1 MWYCSIIFAQPN
13 YKVMSIYFD
22 NAATTPI
29 HPEVVKVMSEM
40 MLNNFGNPSS
50 THAAGREVKTMIE
63 DARRTVAKL
72 MGCTPG
78 EIFFTSGGTEA
89 DNMAIRKSVED
100 LKVKHII
107 TSPIEHHAVL
117 HTIEELAHQGKITM
131 HLVKLTANGHIDM
144 ADLESLLQQNPNAL
158 VSLMHSN
165 NELGN
170 LIDMAH
176 VGELCKQHNAYFHC
190 DTVQTVGHQPIDLS
204 KLNVTF
210 IAAGAHKFNGP
221 KGVGFIYINHNVK
234 IHPYI
239 TGGAQERNMRGGT
252 ENVYGIV
259 GLAKALEI
267 AIGNMEHDKA
277 HIAELKNY
285 FITQL
290 KANIPGIA
298 FNGDAEGQSAY
309 TVLNVSFPPS
319 PIGEMLLF
327 KLDIA
332 GICAS
337 GGSAC
342 SSGSN
347 IGSHVL
353 HAIGADKER
362 AAVRFSFGHQNTKEE
377 VDFTVKALV
386 EMLKPKEKAVS

>member
-1 MWYCSIIFAQPN
+1 MNVYL
-13 YKVMSIYFD
+13 D

-29 HPEVVKVMSEM
+29 HPEVVKVMSDM
-40 MLNNFGNPSS
+40 MLANFGNPSS
-50 THAAGREVKTMIE
+50 THAKGREVKTMIE
-63 DARRTVAKL
+63 DARRSIAKVL
-72 MGCTPG
+72 GCTPG

-89 DNMAIRKSVED
+89 DNMAIRQSVED
-100 LKVKHII
+100 LGVKHII

-117 HTIEELAHQGKITM
+117 HTVEELAKQGKVTM
-131 HLVKLTANGHIDM
+131 HLVKLTSNGHIDM
-144 ADLESLLQQNPNAL
+144 TDLADLLTKNPNAL

-170 LIDMAH
+170 MIDMDE
-176 VGELCKQHNAYFHC
+176 VGNLCKQHQALFHC
-190 DTVQTVGHQPIDLS
+190 DTVQTIGHQPIDVS
-204 KLNVTF
+204 KTHVHFL
-210 IAAGAHKFNGP
+210 AAGAHKFNGP
-221 KGVGFIYINHNVK
+221 KGVGFIYINNAVK
-234 IHPYI
+234 IHPML

-259 GLAKALEI
+259 GMAKALELSV
-267 AIGNMEHDKA
+267 AHLDADKA
-277 HIAELKNY
+277 RLQELKNY
-285 FITQL
+285 FIAQL
-290 KANIPGIA
+290 RAHIPGIA
-298 FNGDAEGQSAY
+298 FNGDAEGRSAY

-319 PIGEMLLF
+319 PVGEMLLF

-362 AAVRFSFGHQNTKEE
+362 AAVRFSFGHQNTTQE
-377 VDFTVKALV
+377 VDYVVAQLV
-386 EMLKPKEKAVS
+386 QMLKPKESANA

>member
-1 MWYCSIIFAQPN
+1 MNVYL
-13 YKVMSIYFD
+13 D

-29 HPEVVKVMSEM
+29 HPEVVKVMSDM
-40 MLNNFGNPSS
+40 MLANFGNPSS
-50 THAAGREVKTMIE
+50 THAKGREVKTMIE
-63 DARRTVAKL
+63 DARRSIAKIL
-72 MGCTPG
+72 GCTPG

-89 DNMAIRKSVED
+89 DNMAIRQSVED
-100 LKVKHII
+100 LGVKHII

-117 HTIEELAHQGKITM
+117 HTVEELAKQGKVTM
-131 HLVKLTANGHIDM
+131 HLVKLTSNGHIDM
-144 ADLESLLQQNPNAL
+144 ADLADLLAKNPNAL

-170 LIDMAH
+170 MIDMDE
-176 VGELCKQHNAYFHC
+176 VGNLCKQHQALFHC
-190 DTVQTVGHQPIDLS
+190 DTVQTIGHQPIDVS
-204 KLNVTF
+204 KTHVHFL
-210 IAAGAHKFNGP
+210 AAGAHKFNGP
-221 KGVGFIYINHNVK
+221 KGVGFIYINNAVK
-234 IHPYI
+234 IHPML

-259 GLAKALEI
+259 GMAKALELSV
-267 AIGNMEHDKA
+267 AHMDADKVRLQ
-277 HIAELKNY
+277 ELKNY
-285 FITQL
+285 FIAQL
-290 KANIPGIA
+290 RAHIPGIA
-298 FNGDAEGQSAY
+298 FNGDAEGRSAY

-319 PIGEMLLF
+319 PVGEMLLF

-362 AAVRFSFGHQNTKEE
+362 AAVRFSFGHQNTTQE
-377 VDFTVKALV
+377 VDYVVAQLV
-386 EMLKPKEKAVS
+386 QMLKPKESANA

>member
-1 MWYCSIIFAQPN
+1 MLIQPFYTLNQNFAMN
-13 YKVMSIYFD
+13 VYLD

-29 HPEVVKVMSEM
+29 HPEVVKVMSDM
-40 MLNNFGNPSS
+40 MLANFGNPSS
-50 THAAGREVKTMIE
+50 THAKGREVKTMIE
-63 DARRTVAKL
+63 DARRSIAKL
-72 MGCTPG
+72 LGCTPG

-89 DNMAIRKSVED
+89 DNMAIRQSVED
-100 LKVKHII
+100 LGVKHII

-117 HTIEELAHQGKITM
+117 HTVEELAKQGRVTM
-131 HLVKLTANGHIDM
+131 HLVKLTSNGHIDM
-144 ADLESLLQQNPNAL
+144 ADLADLLAKNPNAL
-158 VSLMHSN
+158 VTLMHSN

-170 LIDMAH
+170 MIDMDE
-176 VGELCKQHNAYFHC
+176 VGNLCKQHQAFFHC
-190 DTVQTVGHQPIDLS
+190 DTVQTIGHQPIDVS
-204 KLNVTF
+204 KTHVHFL
-210 IAAGAHKFNGP
+210 AAGAHKFNGP
-221 KGVGFIYINHNVK
+221 KGVGFIYINNTVK
-234 IHPYI
+234 IHPML

-259 GLAKALEI
+259 GMAKALELSVVH
-267 AIGNMEHDKA
+267 MDEDKVRLQ
-277 HIAELKNY
+277 ELKNY
-285 FITQL
+285 FIAQL
-290 KANIPGIA
+290 RAHIPGIA
-298 FNGDAEGQSAY
+298 FNGDAEGRSAY

-319 PIGEMLLF
+319 PVGEMLLF

-362 AAVRFSFGHQNTKEE
+362 AAVRFSFGHHNTTQE
-377 VDFTVKALV
+377 VDYVVGQLV
-386 EMLKPKEKAVS
+386 QMLKPKESANA